1 MTFRHLCLLKIIRP
15 MVTVVIVSV
24 GEFVMFLFAS
34 RQVIY
39 SFWWS
44 PCL

>member
-1 MTFRHLCLLKIIRP
+1 

-39 SFWWS
+39 SF
-44 PCL
+44 